1 MMLLGR
7 LLAFILIAILPA
19 TAVLV
24 YDPDGPHLRLHV
36 AAALILGAMLGLFA
50 AWVLRRRFVHEPL
63 ERLIACANALREGRY
78 LPHGVM
84 AARAGEFAPLAT
96 AFDDM
101 AAQLAAREAAL
112 NESRATLQSLYDSAP
127 THMGVVELVGED
139 ILHIYDNPATC
150 RFFGR
155 APGSST
161 GRLASGLGAPP
172 DAIREWVT
180 HYRAAEASGMPV
192 RFEYRHAARDEHR
205 YWLMVTVAVIG
216 PGPSGRTRFA
226 YVAEDITERRRTEKA
241 LRESDER
248 LRAALAASGT
258 GTYRWD
264 MRTGAAQGDEGHTTL
279 FGGPVRS
286 DKDFAERVYSED
298 RPKVVEMLRR
308 CLKEGADF
316 ELDYRVLLPDGRVR
330 WLSDRGRVFKDNDGR
345 PLYMTGAVIDITER
359 KAAEVRQS
367 LLAAEVDHR
376 AKNMLAL
383 VQVMLRQTR
392 AATVKEYA
400 AAALGRVAALGR
412 AHTLLSESRW
422 EGADLEKLMTEE
434 IAPFRRTDST
444 RIRLSGPAVA
454 LSPRAA
460 QVFAMAVH
468 ELATN
473 AAKHGALSVAQG
485 RASVDWSWRDDGRLA
500 LRWMEMGGPPVH
512 APLRRG
518 LGMNVIE
525 RSIGQQLDGEV
536 CFDWS
541 PTGLVCE
548 LVVPASRLTK
558 TAD

>member
-1 MMLLGR
+1 
-7 LLAFILIAILPA
+7 
-19 TAVLV
+19 
-24 YDPDGPHLRLHV
+24 
-36 AAALILGAMLGLFA
+36 
-50 AWVLRRRFVHEPL
+50 
-63 ERLIACANALREGRY
+63 
-78 LPHGVM
+78 
-84 AARAGEFAPLAT
+84 
-96 AFDDM
+96 
-101 AAQLAAREAAL
+101 
-112 NESRATLQSLYDSAP
+112 
-127 THMGVVELVGED
+127 VGED

-155 APGSST
+155 APGSSA
-161 GRLASGLGAPP
+161 GRLASELGAPP
-172 DAIREWVT
+172 DAIREWVM
-180 HYRAAEASGMPV
+180 HYREAQASGLPV

-226 YVAEDITERRRTEKA
+226 YVAEDITERRRAEKA
-241 LRESDER
+241 LRESEER
-248 LRAALAASGT
+248 LRAALTASGT

-264 MRTGAAQGDEGHTTL
+264 MQTGAAQGDDAHTML
-279 FGGPVRS
+279 FGGPIRS
-286 DKDFAERVYSED
+286 DRDFVNRIHPED
-298 RPKVVEMLRR
+298 RPNVVEMLRR
-308 CLKEGADF
+308 CLEEGADF
-316 ELDYRVLLPDGRVR
+316 ELDYRVLLPNGRAR
-330 WLSDRGRVFKDNDGR
+330 WLSDRGCAFRDNDGK

-359 KAAEVRQS
+359 KEAEARQS

-392 AATVKEYA
+392 AATVKDYA

-422 EGADLEKLMTEE
+422 EGADLGKLMKEE
-434 IAPFRRTDST
+434 IAPFCRTDST
-444 RIRLSGPAVA
+444 RILLSGPAVA
-454 LSPRAA
+454 LSPKAA

-485 RASVDWSWRDDGRLA
+485 RVSVDWSWRNDGRLA
-500 LRWMEMGGPPVH
+500 LRWTEMGGPPVH
-512 APLRRG
+512 APVRRG

-548 LVVPASRLTK
+548 LIVPARRLTT